1 MNQFKKVVLGAAV
14 GMALAVS
21 AGAQAGSVASQLFGG
36 SQLLSDNSAETLIK
50 GAGNTTAGVLQ
61 VGDRLRG
68 VFNIETV
75 EPLPAGAAHSLGL
88 ASGNNQLAGIFD
100 ITVQTKVGAPGAF
113 AFTFAPTALAL
124 SGFVAPVG
132 TAVVFYE
139 GGTPGTF
146 SRTSPSCTS
155 AAIGGSC
162 EQLITTGASVFWYAG
177 FTASL
182 ADTDFWTASAITDNI
197 NAIGGIP
204 APGNGGNFN
213 LGIHQLPGG
222 TGGAP
227 LLATPCFDPT
237 VGAVGS
243 VNFCGSGSLLGTGGA
258 TTPYS
263 SFDDVNFVINRV
275 PEPASLALLGLGLL
289 GLAGIRRR
297 KEQK

>member
-14 GMALAVS
+14 GMALGVS
-21 AGAQAGSVASQLFGG
+21 AGAQAGTVASQLFGG
-36 SQLLSDNSAETLIK
+36 RQLLSDNSAETLIK
-50 GAGNTTAGVLQ
+50 GAGNTTVGVLQ

-88 ASGNNQLAGIFD
+88 ISGNNQLAGIFD
-100 ITVQTKVGAPGAF
+100 ITVATKSGSLGAF
-113 AFTFAPTALAL
+113 AFSFAPTALVL

-139 GGTPGTF
+139 GGSPGTF
-146 SRTSPSCTS
+146 SRTSPACTS
-155 AAIGGSC
+155 AAIGGNC
-162 EQLITTGASVFWYAG
+162 EQLITAGASVFWYAG

-197 NAIGGIP
+197 AAIGAIP
-204 APGNGGNFN
+204 APGNGGSFN

-222 TGGAP
+222 AGGN

-237 VGAVGS
+237 VGAIGS
-243 VNFCGSGSLLGTGGA
+243 VSFCGSGSLLGTGGA
-258 TTPYS
+258 ATPYS

-297 KEQK
+297 KE